1 MSLLECTDLQVS
13 YGRNK
18 VLHGVDVRVD
28 AGEVLGLLGTNGAG
42 KSTLLRAI
50 SGLTPPRHGKVR
62 FDGKDTTGW
71 SPMKMARL
79 GLAYMPGGRGI
90 FPDLS
95 VAENLRMATWVTRKD
110 KDYCAAAVT
119 RAIELFPALTTR
131 MEDRAGLLSGGQ
143 QQMLALAQALVQGPA
158 GTDGKPGARVLLI
171 DELSLGLA
179 PAIVSELLDVVRH
192 LRDEGLGI
200 LLVEQSAELV
210 LKVSDR
216 AMFLE
221 KGEVRFSGPAQEIL
235 DRGDLI
241 RSVFLAGALEQ
252 DSRGAPPPDDPPEKR
267 SHDREELPHI
277 DELHLE
283 DSPARTPTE
292 DDISSGGGARPVNV
306 TGTRAEGVELDDETG
321 ELPRVVREARPAPKR
336 AAGSDDEDEDF
347 ADIAEAL
354 DAAADAAPTP
364 KVAIATRNLR
374 KTFGGV
380 AAIAGV
386 DIDIS
391 AGEIVGLM
399 GPNGAGKTTILD
411 AMSGFLVPDTGRVY
425 FKGTDVT
432 DLTPQA
438 RAHLGLGRS
447 FQDAKLFPGLTVTET
462 IAVSC
467 ERWVTSREPLA
478 AALRLPASLLS
489 EIDVAERVDR
499 IITLLGLGV
508 FQDRFAS
515 ELSTGSRR
523 LVEFGCLLAQEPDV
537 LLLDEPA
544 AGLAR
549 AEAELMGPLM
559 KRIREATGGALV
571 IVEHDVGLLR
581 RTCDRIIALESGRVV
596 AQGPPD
602 EVLSDPTVIA
612 TYLGAEAAAAS

>member
-1 MSLLECTDLQVS
+1 MTSQMMLECENLEVS

-18 VLHGVDVRVD
+18 VLHGVSLQLH
-28 AGEVLGLLGTNGAG
+28 AGEVLGILGTNGAG

-50 SGLTPPRHGKVR
+50 SGLTPPKHGKVR
-62 FDGKDTTGW
+62 LEGKDLTGA

-79 GLAYMPGGRGI
+79 GLSYMPGGRGI
-90 FPDLS
+90 FPDLT
-95 VAENLRMATWVTRKD
+95 VADNLRMATWVTRKD
-110 KDYCAAAVT
+110 KAHCAAAVART
-119 RAIELFPALTTR
+119 IELFPALTTR
-131 MEDRAGLLSGGQ
+131 MNDRAGLLSGGQ

-158 GTDGKPGARVLLI
+158 GTDGRPGTRALLI

-192 LRDEGLGI
+192 LRDSGLGI
-200 LLVEQSAELV
+200 VLVEQSAELA

-221 KGEVRFSGPAQEIL
+221 KGEVRFSGPAAEIL
-235 DRGDLI
+235 SRGDLI

-252 DSRGAPPPDDPPEKR
+252 ADE
-267 SHDREELPHI
+267 HLPHI
-277 DELHLE
+277 DGLEVPKIDPDAVHEARLHLN
-283 DSPARTPTE
+283 DPDYVPVRVHPAEGFDDTE
-292 DDISSGGGARPVNV
+292 EILAVPEPVDLDDLDDLDDPDDLDDI
-306 TGTRAEGVELDDETG
+306 VE
-321 ELPRVVREARPAPKR
+321 
-336 AAGSDDEDEDF
+336 AA
-347 ADIAEAL
+347 A
-354 DAAADAAPTP
+354 AAADAAPARP
-364 KVAIATRNLR
+364 IAIATRNLR
-374 KTFGGV
+374 KSFGGV
-380 AAIAGV
+380 TAIAGV
-386 DIDIS
+386 DIDIR

-411 AMSGFLVPDTGRVY
+411 AMSGFLVPDTGRV
-425 FKGTDVT
+425 FLAGRDVT
-432 DLTPQA
+432 DLPPHA

-447 FQDAKLFPGLTVTET
+447 FQDARLFPGLTVTET

-489 EIDVAERVDR
+489 EIDVSERVER
-499 IITLLGLGV
+499 IISLLGLAV
-508 FQDRFAS
+508 FRDRFAN

-549 AEAELMGPLM
+549 AEAELMGPLLH
-559 KRIREATGGALV
+559 RIREATGGALV

-581 RTCDRIIALESGRVV
+581 RTCDRIIALESGRIV
-596 AQGPPD
+596 AEGTPD

-612 TYLGAEAAAAS
+612 TYLGAEAAAAH

>member
-1 MSLLECTDLQVS
+1 MVTLCSSAPGSRSPTAGTRCCTAIDVS
-13 YGRNK
+13 
-18 VLHGVDVRVD
+18 VS

-62 FDGKDTTGW
+62 FDGKDTTGS

-95 VAENLRMATWVTRKD
+95 VGENLRMATWVTRKD
-110 KDYCAAAVT
+110 KDHCAAAVA
-119 RAIELFPALTTR
+119 RAIELFPQLTTR

-158 GTDGKPGARVLLI
+158 GEDGKPGARVLLI

-179 PAIVSELLDVVRH
+179 PAIVAELLDVVRH
-192 LRDEGLGI
+192 LRDQGLGI
-200 LLVEQSAELV
+200 LLVEQSAELA

-235 DRGDLI
+235 ERGDLI

-252 DSRGAPPPDDPPEKR
+252 ADES
-267 SHDREELPHI
+267 LPHI
-277 DELHLE
+277 DGLEVPEVDPEAVHDARQHL
-283 DSPARTPTE
+283 DDPDYVPVRVHPAHHE
-292 DDISSGGGARPVNV
+292 
-306 TGTRAEGVELDDETG
+306 DETG
-321 ELPRVVREARPAPKR
+321 EILAIHPDTADDPEGIDEIDEDLTDILEAAAAAEDAIPVARVV
-336 AAGSDDEDEDF
+336 
-347 ADIAEAL
+347 
-354 DAAADAAPTP
+354 
-364 KVAIATRNLR
+364 IATRNLR

-386 DIDIS
+386 DIEIR

-425 FKGTDVT
+425 FNGNDVT

-489 EIDVAERVDR
+489 EIDVSERVDR
-499 IITLLGLGV
+499 IISLLGLAV

-596 AQGPPD
+596 AEGAPD
-602 EVLSDPTVIA
+602 DVLSDPTVIA
-612 TYLGAEAAAAS
+612 TYLGAEAAAAH